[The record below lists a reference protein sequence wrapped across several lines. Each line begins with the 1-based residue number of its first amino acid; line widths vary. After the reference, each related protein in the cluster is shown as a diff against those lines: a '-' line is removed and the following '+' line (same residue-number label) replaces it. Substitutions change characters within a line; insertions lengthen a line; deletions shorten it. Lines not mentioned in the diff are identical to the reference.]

1 MAAEKKISYACAVL
15 LIASSIALASYQVYD
30 IKDVSNGLLMYIAQS
45 FLLAAS
51 IFGIDYYYKKFIT
64 YYDGRYAKDPK
75 GNTQQ

>member
-15 LIASSIALASYQVYD
+15 LIMSSIALASYQVYD

-51 IFGIDYYYKKFIT
+51 IFGIDYYYKKFIA
-64 YYDGRYAKDPK
+64 YYDGKNAKDPK
-75 GNTQQ
+75 GDTK